1 MVRRVW
7 FLVVLVLAWPVFA
20 AAQPA
25 IYLVRHA
32 ERADSGPGGT
42 PPMASPGAPAADP
55 DLSDAGHARA
65 ASLAAALKD
74 ANITAVF
81 ATGAKRT
88 QQTAAPL
95 AQALGLAVI
104 VIPADSPATL
114 VARLKALSGSALVV
128 GHSNTLPAVIGQ
140 LGVRTPVEIADT
152 AYDNLFIVVRGN
164 PPAFLRLH
172 YR

>member
-1 MVRRVW
+1 MVRRLIL
-7 FLVVLVLAWPVFA
+7 LVVLVLALPVCA

-32 ERADSGPGGT
+32 ERADSGPGGV

-55 DLSDAGHARA
+55 DLSEAGHARA

-81 ATGAKRT
+81 ATAVKRT

-95 AQALGLAVI
+95 ARALGLTVI
-104 VIPADSPATL
+104 VIPADRTETL
-114 VARLKALSGSALVV
+114 VARLQALPGNALVV
-128 GHSNTLPAVIGQ
+128 GHSNTLPGVIKG
-140 LGVRTPVEIADT
+140 LGVPTPVEIADT
-152 AYDNLFIVVRGN
+152 QYDNLFIVVRAKA
-164 PPAFLRLH
+164 PVFLRLH